1 MRKLFFVLILQLS
14 IVIGYAQQDP
24 YKQSSEQQK
33 REWQATERHYESM
46 KKSTPY
52 QSQVTNQS
60 TTPADL
66 QRTNQTV
73 ATLFGLKN
81 KNNAQQSGAGLKT
94 AENKFREIV
103 KGWGKIERTSRYYYT
118 FREIGFKAGFD
129 VNAVDFLIG
138 KNESEFLT
146 NAFTKN
152 SLIASCFEKNVN
164 NITPAGNV
172 KPAMVFNNTPV
183 THNTQLGAGNMK
195 HPVTFSEVNNA
206 QMNQGYRQFS
216 KIDEYFINILA
227 DGKNNYA
234 NITDKTTQYSNNEC
248 KCDAV
253 YGLKYYFKNFNAM
266 EYGVFQGPGW
276 EFPFLRM
283 YLKTGGEQETNEIFN
298 DFVNRFSA
306 MDKFTR
312 YRSYF
317 TSDSKEAY
325 FEINNNAGIKYTVWI
340 EKGHSNYDLRMGVD
354 KKQEANNSGDPAI
367 DFMDLLLTKKEVRTN
382 LAPAINLQSSKVKT
396 IKVPVSGSGSEI
408 YNSLQIKTGNNEAP
422 GNRDDKLNN
431 TNSNN
436 VPVYQT
442 HLNNINQ
449 YLKTFD
455 DGYYGH
461 FEVKDDSLYLRFR
474 LGLYSKVNIA
484 DIGNVVVEE
493 ANRKVSVQC
502 KEDKKC
508 VFNSYVNALYADIK
522 FYQNK
527 DFNTAELITLLNNLI
542 TALKTK

>member
-14 IVIGYAQQDP
+14 IVIGNAQQDP

-46 KKSTPY
+46 KRSTPY
-52 QSQVTNQS
+52 QSQVTNQP

-81 KNNAQQSGAGLKT
+81 TSNAQQNGAGLKT
-94 AENKFREIV
+94 SENKFREIV

-195 HPVTFSEVNNA
+195 HPMTFAEVNNA

-298 DFVNRFSA
+298 EFVTRFSA

-312 YRSYF
+312 YRSYY
-317 TSDSKEAY
+317 TRDDKDAY
-325 FEINNNAGIKYTVWI
+325 FEINNHAGIKYTVWI
-340 EKGHSNYDLRMGVD
+340 EKGYSTYDLRMGVD
-354 KKQEANNSGDPAI
+354 KKQEADNSGDPAI

-382 LAPAINLQSSKVKT
+382 LTPAVNQQGSKVKST
-396 IKVPVSGSGSEI
+396 KTPVSGSGSEI
-408 YNSLQIKTGNNEAP
+408 YNSLQINPGNNDAQ
-422 GNRDDKLNN
+422 GNKAAKINSPTSDK
-431 TNSNN
+431 

-474 LGLYSKVNIA
+474 LGLYSKISIA
-484 DIGNVVVEE
+484 DFGNVVVEE

-508 VFNSYVNALYADIK
+508 VFNSYVNALYNDIK
-522 FYQNK
+522 FYQYK